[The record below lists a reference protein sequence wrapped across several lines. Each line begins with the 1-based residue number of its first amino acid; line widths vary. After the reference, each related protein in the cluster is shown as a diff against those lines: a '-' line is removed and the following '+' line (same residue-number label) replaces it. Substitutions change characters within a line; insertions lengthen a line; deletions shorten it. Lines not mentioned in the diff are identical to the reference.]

1 MYYIYR
7 VDAISLAYCAARASS
22 HKLVLLLLQ
31 GGGGHSH
38 APLEALVVGERGG
51 GELPSSSYAKIP
63 APAPVFE
70 NTTSMSVGLETAAK
84 RQMRSAG
91 ILPQQPRCRPVGYI
105 LITAQMHAGVSVSI

>member
-7 VDAISLAYCAARASS
+7 VDAISLAYCAAGAGS
-22 HKLVLLLLQ
+22 HKLVLFLYMG

-63 APAPVFE
+63 AAPVFE
-70 NTTSMSVGLETAAK
+70 NTTSISVGLATAAK